1 MKETYQKTIEELYQE
16 LDTSKN
22 GLTTKKIK
30 ALQRT
35 IGKNELIEKNKKTK
49 VQIFFDQF
57 KNIMII
63 LLLLVGILSLI
74 YSIMSKSD
82 FLEPIVSWD
91 FYKNLKQKMRLEN

>member
-57 KNIMII
+57 LNNRTAKIRII
-63 LLLLVGILSLI
+63 WI
-74 YSIMSKSD
+74 K
-82 FLEPIVSWD
+82 
-91 FYKNLKQKMRLEN
+91 